1 MMRQK
6 NEFNFIFLED
16 VQAKMVEIPYKGKEL
31 SMFILLPMEV
41 DGLKKV
47 RFLCFFFHY
56 VILPNGANST
66 KTLRKL
72 IKHDNNENLKRRYCI
87 ACRSIT
93 FHTEPES
100 YCMLA

>member
-1 MMRQK
+1 MRQK

-31 SMFILLPMEV
+31 SMFILLPMEI

-47 RFLCFFFHY
+47 KFLCFFFHY

-66 KTLRKL
+66 KTLG
-72 IKHDNNENLKRRYCI
+72 N
-87 ACRSIT
+87 
-93 FHTEPES
+93 
-100 YCMLA
+100 